1 MAPRRQNSTAL
12 QRPYARAQRPDE
24 PEPLPD
30 ASKLEPRRWHVQPDP
45 GVGGTDPE
53 TPAAGGTKVVPLCR
67 MSSDMPPE
75 PATAQP
81 PSAVPS
87 PAAADPVAAMVSGAL
102 SSVMSGSAP
111 PPDPAP
117 VTEAAA
123 EVRARRTTAFGQFAV
138 PSVPM
143 TSEEPLGVEIPRPFA
158 DPETRFISH
167 FSSNTARGVRKTLPR
182 DSRGRGGRPG
192 RARPLARN
200 APAAA
205 NSPVSGGPEVT
216 PDAARSRGAARRTRP
231 RPRTPPVAPPRD
243 PRTPSRHSS
252 AERSRRL
259 RRTPPPPPPPK
270 RRHRGPAAR
279 ASPPPPRP
287 WSRRRRTRRRGR
299 EEGGDEGGGAG
310 PAAGSRLRGDGAATA
325 QEEDPSPRWSAAR
338 CAKRPPRWSVRPG
351 RAGAAG
357 VARVA
362 GADVPLGR
370 QEAER
375 EEVVQEGGNLR
386 AHLRHEQGQGRKGGR
401 GEGAGE
407 GEVHGVV
414 RAVEGWVREPGGERR
429 GEPRGAFVPGG

>member
-67 MSSDMPPE
+67 MSSDTPPE

-102 SSVMSGSAP
+102 SSAMSGSAP
-111 PPDPAP
+111 APDPAP

-167 FSSNTARGVRKTLPR
+167 FSSNTARGVRNTLPR

-200 APAAA
+200 APRGGE
-205 NSPVSGGPEVT
+205 PPGVRRSGSHPRRRPGG
-216 PDAARSRGAARRTRP
+216 RGAGHDGPARDHERPGGSLHGTRGP
-231 RPRTPPVAPPRD
+231 RRGTHRRSAREGCAGRRRRPPPKM
-243 PRTPSRHSS
+243 RH
-252 AERSRRL
+252 RRL
-259 RRTPPPPPPPK
+259 RR
-270 RRHRGPAAR
+270 PAGA
-279 ASPPPPRP
+279 PPPPRP
-287 WSRRRRTRRRGR
+287 
-299 EEGGDEGGGAG
+299 
-310 PAAGSRLRGDGAATA
+310 
-325 QEEDPSPRWSAAR
+325 
-338 CAKRPPRWSVRPG
+338 
-351 RAGAAG
+351 
-357 VARVA
+357 
-362 GADVPLGR
+362 
-370 QEAER
+370 
-375 EEVVQEGGNLR
+375 
-386 AHLRHEQGQGRKGGR
+386 
-401 GEGAGE
+401 
-407 GEVHGVV
+407 
-414 RAVEGWVREPGGERR
+414 
-429 GEPRGAFVPGG
+429 